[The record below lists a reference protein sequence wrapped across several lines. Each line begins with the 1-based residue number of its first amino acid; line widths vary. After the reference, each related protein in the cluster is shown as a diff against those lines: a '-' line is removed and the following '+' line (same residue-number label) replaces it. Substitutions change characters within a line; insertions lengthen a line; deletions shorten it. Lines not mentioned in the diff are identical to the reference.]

1 MKRGGEDRE
10 IANKEFQEVVAD
22 QRATQAL
29 LTKALTILQGFY
41 SAAALVQKGTK
52 QTPPVQF
59 KNYENNKNSGG
70 VMGMISQIITDAK
83 AMEAEAIRGEA
94 DSQKAYEDFV
104 KDTNNAVDAATVE
117 MTNTAE
123 AKAKAEGE
131 NTEAKL
137 DLDAVTTELKEL
149 SDEDFRLHSECDFV
163 LKNFDVRQSSRDDEM
178 EALKDSIAI
187 LSGAHA

>member
-1 MKRGGEDRE
+1 MIDKLTAEKEEEVKKKDFCIDEFNKNSAKTEETTRVKVNLEAKISDFEQTVSDLDAAIAQLKTELSDLKTNLKRAGEDRE

-22 QRATQAL
+22 QRATQKI

-59 KNYENNKNSGG
+59 KNYENNNNSGG

-94 DSQKAYEDFV
+94 DS
-104 KDTNNAVDAATVE
+104 
-117 MTNTAE
+117 
-123 AKAKAEGE
+123 
-131 NTEAKL
+131 
-137 DLDAVTTELKEL
+137 
-149 SDEDFRLHSECDFV
+149 
-163 LKNFDVRQSSRDDEM
+163 
-178 EALKDSIAI
+178 
-187 LSGAHA
+187 